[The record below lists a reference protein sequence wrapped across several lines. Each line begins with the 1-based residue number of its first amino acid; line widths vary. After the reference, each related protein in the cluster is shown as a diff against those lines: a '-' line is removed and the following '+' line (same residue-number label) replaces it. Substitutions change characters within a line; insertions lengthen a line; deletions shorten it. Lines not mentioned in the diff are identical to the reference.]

1 MKIIQE
7 VETVRQTLKAKNDF
21 GVNPIDLTLPVIPP
35 FIGTG
40 KIKLIVLGQ
49 DPTIKNV
56 KTRSKIT
63 CTLNLDKN
71 NSLKTYINRICS
83 TLGISIDNVYA
94 TNVFKYFYTVPP
106 ANTMEVLEKHLKPN
120 LNLLR
125 NELEKYGNAP
135 IVTLGEPVLQLL
147 TNEYEKVREFWD
159 YNKRTKSTDGR
170 FACSMAKDN
179 LLKRDFFPLP
189 HQPSIR
195 KEFYNANLES
205 YLQIVT
211 I

>member
-1 MKIIQE
+1 
-7 VETVRQTLKAKNDF
+7 
-21 GVNPIDLTLPVIPP
+21 
-35 FIGTG
+35 
-40 KIKLIVLGQ
+40 
-49 DPTIKNV
+49 
-56 KTRSKIT
+56 
-63 CTLNLDKN
+63 
-71 NSLKTYINRICS
+71 
-83 TLGISIDNVYA
+83 
-94 TNVFKYFYTVPP
+94 
-106 ANTMEVLEKHLKPN
+106 MEVLEKHLKPN

-159 YNKRTKSTDGR
+159 YNKKTKSTDGR
-170 FACSMAKDN
+170 FTYSEAKDN